1 MPRPTAS
8 DIAAAI
14 ELVEAGEWIDPYR
27 LASTYWRCELYDPE
41 NKRVADGVA
50 DTPGEAMGLV
60 WIAAWWLDALI
71 STCRLACRTKS
82 PRAGASSS
90 RPPMSSDRQHPADRE
105 FSLAF

>member
-41 NKRVADGVA
+41 NKRVAD
-50 DTPGEAMGLV
+50 TPGEAMGLA
-60 WIAAWWLDALI
+60 WIAAWWPDALI
-71 STCRLACRTKS
+71 DQHVPSGMPYEVPEGWRFELTPPPTSSTAK
-82 PRAGASSS
+82 
-90 RPPMSSDRQHPADRE
+90 HPADRE